1 MVEHLLVHVLLLDAL
16 RADCLSKFD
25 LKNHIDFQ
33 DFQDFAWNWNKI
45 SWIWR
50 CMCSRS
56 ASRGRTCTGAVF
68 WSVLLKCFWNINPD
82 VCCFETLKLWNFSLE
97 FRKKCS
103 EHRFENEK
111 SRLNQAI
118 TRKIAKNNEKS
129 MKKISKIGKKISPYM
144 HPICALYTPYM
155 HPIWRTYLARARAR
169 APGPRRRGASG
180 PYPQKRV
187 KLFPHARAPANG
199 FLFQFGFN
207 HFS

>member
-16 RADCLSKFD
+16 RADSLSKFD

-45 SWIWR
+45 FWIWR
-50 CMCSRS
+50 FMCSRS

-82 VCCFETLKLWNFSLE
+82 VCCFETVKLWNFSLE
-97 FRKKCS
+97 FRKNCS
-103 EHRFENEK
+103 EHNFENEK
-111 SRLNQAI
+111 NRLNQAI

-129 MKKISKIGKKISPYM
+129 MKKNSKIEKKNSPYM

-155 HPIWRTYLARARAR
+155 QPIWRTYLARARAR
-169 APGPRRRGASG
+169 ARARPSRALGPPALT
-180 PYPQKRV
+180 QK
-187 KLFPHARAPANG
+187 G
-199 FLFQFGFN
+199 
-207 HFS
+207 

>member
-16 RADCLSKFD
+16 RADSLSKFD

-45 SWIWR
+45 FWIWR

-97 FRKKCS
+97 FRKNCS
-103 EHRFENEK
+103 EHKFENEK

-129 MKKISKIGKKISPYM
+129 MKKISKFGKNFFTLYAPYM
-144 HPICALYTPYM
+144 CPIYALYAPYM
-155 HPIWRTYLARARAR
+155 AHILSARARAR
-169 APGPRRRGASG
+169 ARQCWKNTLEA
-180 PYPQKRV
+180 
-187 KLFPHARAPANG
+187 
-199 FLFQFGFN
+199 
-207 HFS
+207 

>member
-16 RADCLSKFD
+16 RADSLSKFD

-33 DFQDFAWNWNKI
+33 DFAWNWNKFF
-45 SWIWR
+45 WIWR

-129 MKKISKIGKKISPYM
+129 MKKFKKLEKKI
-144 HPICALYTPYM
+144 HPICTLYVPYIR
-155 HPIWRTYLARARAR
+155 PICTLY
-169 APGPRRRGASG
+169 GA
-180 PYPQKRV
+180 
-187 KLFPHARAPANG
+187 HT
-199 FLFQFGFN
+199 
-207 HFS
+207 

>member
-16 RADCLSKFD
+16 RADSLSKFD

-33 DFQDFAWNWNKI
+33 DFAWNWNKFF
-45 SWIWR
+45 WIWR

-97 FRKKCS
+97 FRKNCS
-103 EHRFENEK
+103 EHNFENEK
-111 SRLNQAI
+111 NRLNQAI

-129 MKKISKIGKKISPYM
+129 MKKISKIEKKFSPYM

-155 HPIWRTYLARARAR
+155 QPIWRTYLARARARARAR

-180 PYPQKRV
+180 PYPQKELKYFYTRARQFRV
-187 KLFPHARAPANG
+187 
-199 FLFQFGFN
+199 
-207 HFS
+207 